1 MGRTV
6 VWIDGFR
13 EGAKGEVGMSEP
25 RVAVAARA
33 ARAGA
38 SVADKRFR
46 TDIDVEN
53 KGGKTNVVTA
63 ADRDAQ
69 AAVADAIR
77 ESFPDD
83 VIVGEEGDA
92 EKAVPEEGAAWI
104 VDPIDGTNNYVRD
117 IPLWVTAVAAV
128 VDGEPVAAAVDA
140 PALGEAYLAD
150 GRTAVS
156 FEGPIDA
163 DLVTE
168 IADGGDLVGL
178 PGANRIETSGRT
190 DPETC
195 AVAPTVWWGF
205 DRRDEYARACEGIV
219 TRFAD
224 LRRVGC
230 AQLELA
236 MLAAGALD
244 GVITNVQCHP
254 WDSVAG
260 VHLVRQ
266 ADGRV
271 TDLDGDRW
279 RYDSRGLVASNGG
292 VHEHVLDAAR
302 TIDP

>member
-1 MGRTV
+1 
-6 VWIDGFR
+6 
-13 EGAKGEVGMSEP
+13 MSEP

-38 SVADKRFR
+38 TLAHERFR
-46 TDIDVEN
+46 TGIDVEN
-53 KGGKTNVVTA
+53 KTGKTNVVTA

-69 AAVADAIR
+69 AAVAEAIR
-77 ESFPDD
+77 EKFPED

-92 EKAVPEEGAAWI
+92 EKEVPDEGAAWI

-117 IPLWVTAVAAV
+117 IPFWVTAVAAV
-128 VDGEPVAAAVDA
+128 VDGEPVATAIDA
-140 PALGEAYLAD
+140 PALGESYLAD
-150 GRTAVS
+150 DRTAVAI
-156 FEGPIDA
+156 EGPIDA
-163 DLVTE
+163 DLVAET
-168 IADGGDLVGL
+168 ADSGSLVGL
-178 PGANRIETSGRT
+178 PGANRMETSDRT

-236 MLAAGALD
+236 MLATGALD
-244 GVITNVQCHP
+244 GVITNVQCNP

-260 VHLVRQ
+260 VHLVRT

-271 TDLDGDRW
+271 TDLDGEPW

-292 VHEHVLDAAR
+292 VHEDVLEAAR

>member
-1 MGRTV
+1 MT
-6 VWIDGFR
+6 
-13 EGAKGEVGMSEP
+13 ES

-38 SVADKRFR
+38 SVAHERFR
-46 TDIDVEN
+46 TGIDVEN

-69 AAVADAIR
+69 AAVSETIR
-77 ESFPDD
+77 EAYPDD
-83 VIVGEEGDA
+83 VVVGEEGDA
-92 EKAVPEEGAAWI
+92 AKEVPDEGATWI
-104 VDPIDGTNNYVRD
+104 VDPIDGTNNYVRN

-140 PALGEAYLAD
+140 PALGDVYLAD
-150 GRTAVS
+150 DRAAVT
-156 FEGPIDA
+156 IDA
-163 DLVTE
+163 DPVVEYAADVDGVGSVDSVDELV
-168 IADGGDLVGL
+168 DVGFVGEVHDAASL
-178 PGANRIETSGRT
+178 SVSGRT

-195 AVAPTVWWGF
+195 TVAPTVWWDF
-205 DRRDEYARACEGIV
+205 DSRDEYARACEGIV

-244 GVITNVQCHP
+244 GVITNLRCNP

-260 VHLVRQ
+260 VHLVRL
-266 ADGRV
+266 AGGRV
-271 TDLDGDRW
+271 TDLEGDRW
-279 RYDSRGLVASNGG
+279 RHDSRGLVASNGE
-292 VHEHVLDAAR
+292 VHDSVLEAAR
-302 TIDP
+302 GIEPDVDPSS

>member
-1 MGRTV
+1 
-6 VWIDGFR
+6 
-13 EGAKGEVGMSEP
+13 MSEP

-38 SVADKRFR
+38 SVADERFR
-46 TDIDVEN
+46 TGIDVQN
-53 KGGKTNVVTA
+53 KDGKTDVVTA

-69 AAVADAIR
+69 AAVSDAIR
-77 ESFPDD
+77 EAFPED

-92 EKAVPEEGAAWI
+92 EKTVPEEGAAWI

-117 IPLWVTAVAAV
+117 LPFWVTAVAAV
-128 VDGEPVAAAVDA
+128 VDGEPVAAAVEA
-140 PALGEAYLAD
+140 PALGDSYLAD
-150 GRTAVS
+150 DRTAVS

-163 DLVTE
+163 GLVSET
-168 IADGGDLVGL
+168 ADSGDLAGL
-178 PGANRIETSGRT
+178 PGATRMETSGRT

-205 DRRDEYARACEGIV
+205 DRRDEYTRACEGIV
-219 TRFAD
+219 TRFGD

-230 AQLELA
+230 AQLEFA

-244 GVITNVQCHP
+244 GVITNVQCNP

-271 TDLDGDRW
+271 TDLDGGRW
-279 RYDSRGLVASNGG
+279 RHDSRGLVASNGG
-292 VHEHVLDAAR
+292 VHEHVLEASR

>member
-1 MGRTV
+1 MEANGN
-6 VWIDGFR
+6 GC
-13 EGAKGEVGMSEP
+13 MSEP
-25 RVAVAARA
+25 RIAVAARA

-38 SVADKRFR
+38 SVADDRFR
-46 TDIDVEN
+46 TGIDVEN

-63 ADRDAQ
+63 ADRRAQ
-69 AAVADAIR
+69 AAVAEAIR
-77 ESFPDD
+77 DSYPDD

-92 EKAVPEEGAAWI
+92 EKAVPESGAAWI

-117 IPLWVTAVAAV
+117 IPFWVTAVAAV

-140 PALGEAYLAD
+140 PALGESYLAD
-150 GRTAVS
+150 DRTAVAV
-156 FEGPIDA
+156 EGPIDA
-163 DLVTE
+163 DLVSE
-168 IADGGDLVGL
+168 IADTGSLVGL
-178 PGANRIETSGRT
+178 PGANRLETSDRT

-236 MLAAGALD
+236 MLATGALD
-244 GVITNVQCHP
+244 GVITNVQCNP

-260 VHLVRQ
+260 VHLTRT
-266 ADGRV
+266 AGGRV
-271 TDLDGDRW
+271 TNLDRDRW
-279 RYDSRGLVASNGG
+279 RHDSRGLVASNGG
-292 VHEHVLDAAR
+292 IHEHVLEAAR